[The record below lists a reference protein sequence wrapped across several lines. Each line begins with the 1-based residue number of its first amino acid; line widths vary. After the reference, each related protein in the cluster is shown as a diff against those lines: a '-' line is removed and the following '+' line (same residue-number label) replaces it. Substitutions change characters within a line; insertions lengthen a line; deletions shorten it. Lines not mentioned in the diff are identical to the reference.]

1 MLKSFFKDSESML
14 MSKTEDC
21 LCDVIVP
28 PCGLFSINYRL
39 NCIAMAHNYF
49 FIPESIY

>member
-1 MLKSFFKDSESML
+1 MLKSFFKDSRSML

-28 PCGLFSINYRL
+28 PCGLFSSNYKL
-39 NCIAMAHNYF
+39 NYWNYF
-49 FIPESIY
+49 IMPESIY